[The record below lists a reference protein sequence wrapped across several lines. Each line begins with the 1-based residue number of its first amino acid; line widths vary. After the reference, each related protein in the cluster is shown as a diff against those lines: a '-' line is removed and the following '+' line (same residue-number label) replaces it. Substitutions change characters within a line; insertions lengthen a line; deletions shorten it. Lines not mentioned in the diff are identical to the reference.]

1 MAAASSSVRLN
12 QLTRALIS
20 QSNEIW
26 SFHVSWCR
34 FARPYTD
41 DHADCPHKHSL
52 YEMQIAIEGGLEVSV
67 DTSTHRTLQ
76 NGQFL
81 LLPPQTMHSVSFSTP
96 ESSKLVIAFSI
107 EKPNT
112 AIEKALMSNRCLVHE
127 TSPSICQI
135 IDALRPKLAESNELT
150 PYILSFLLQGLILE
164 TLNIISPS
172 VLCGSS
178 ETEQT
183 LNAER
188 LERANSFI
196 SSNILYPI
204 SGNDLAQELGITVRH
219 LNRIY
224 CAAYGHPVNK
234 QIQKMRIAYAQQL
247 LNTTSL
253 SLADIAESMQYSSV
267 YSFIRAFTN
276 IAGMSPGKYRSG
288 TTRDVAIQKAEQA
301 SGENEAGIEVS

>member
-34 FARPYTD
+34 FTRPYTD
-41 DHADCPHKHSL
+41 DHADYPHKHSL
-52 YEMQIAIEGGLEVSV
+52 YEMQIAIEGGLEVSI
-67 DTSTHRTLQ
+67 DSATHRTLQ

-81 LLPPQTMHSVSFSTP
+81 LLPPQTTHSVSFSTP
-96 ESSKLVIAFSI
+96 ESSKLVIAFAI
-107 EKPNT
+107 EKPNST
-112 AIEKALMSNRCLVHE
+112 IGKALISNRCLVHE
-127 TSPSICQI
+127 TSPSICLI

-150 PYILSFLLQGLILE
+150 PYILSFLLQGLVLE

-172 VLCGSS
+172 VLSTSGES
-178 ETEQT
+178 EKT

-188 LERANSFI
+188 LERANRFI

-234 QIQKMRIAYAQQL
+234 QIQKMRITYAQQL
-247 LNTTSL
+247 LNTTNL

-276 IAGMSPGKYRSG
+276 IVGIPPGKYRSG
-288 TTRDVAIQKAEQA
+288 TTRDTAPQKAEQIPE
-301 SGENEAGIEVS
+301 ENRPSF